1 LSNNSP
7 SGVHNSSPG
16 QNKDN
21 YSDLL
26 SLVSAQ
32 QSRLQSQHAEIK
44 HCDNELKYWVDGTR
58 HGSENADYVAASQL
72 DAVLS
77 EVRRLE
83 EAAVHNDEEMLSIE
97 EKSHPPGLRSELEQ
111 LRSRLENT
119 DQELQRTNATLRRLG
134 DEMRSYSQE
143 KSRQREEE
151 LRIEVDRI
159 QAEIKQLQRNSEE
172 SATVSDKLNRE
183 VLDVEAAIQQRKSEV
198 EKLIQ
203 EMKTANLESLTISP
217 PEESKA
223 FLDDL
228 AGPAKPGS
236 TRKMLGSP
244 RQLENAVPTS
254 KNPHG
259 VWV

>member
-1 LSNNSP
+1 
-7 SGVHNSSPG
+7 
-16 QNKDN
+16 
-21 YSDLL
+21 
-26 SLVSAQ
+26 
-32 QSRLQSQHAEIK
+32 
-44 HCDNELKYWVDGTR
+44 
-58 HGSENADYVAASQL
+58 
-72 DAVLS
+72 
-77 EVRRLE
+77 
-83 EAAVHNDEEMLSIE
+83 M
-97 EKSHPPGLRSELEQ
+97 
-111 LRSRLENT
+111 
-119 DQELQRTNATLRRLG
+119 
-134 DEMRSYSQE
+134 
-143 KSRQREEE
+143 
-151 LRIEVDRI
+151 
-159 QAEIKQLQRNSEE
+159 QRNSEE

-223 FLDDL
+223 FLD
-228 AGPAKPGS
+228 GPAKPGS

>member
-1 LSNNSP
+1 L
-7 SGVHNSSPG
+7 HN
-16 QNKDN
+16 
-21 YSDLL
+21 
-26 SLVSAQ
+26 
-32 QSRLQSQHAEIK
+32 E
-44 HCDNELKYWVDGTR
+44 
-58 HGSENADYVAASQL
+58 
-72 DAVLS
+72 
-77 EVRRLE
+77 
-83 EAAVHNDEEMLSIE
+83 EEMQSIE
-97 EKSHPPGLRSELEQ
+97 DKSHTPALRTELEQ
-111 LRSRLENT
+111 LRARLENT
-119 DQELQRTNATLRRLG
+119 DLELQRTNLTLRRLG

-151 LRIEVDRI
+151 LGQEVERI
-159 QAEIKQLQRNSEE
+159 QTEIKLLQRNSED

-183 VLDVEAAIQQRKSEV
+183 VLDVENQIQQRKQEV

-223 FLDDL
+223 LLDDI

-236 TRKMLGSP
+236 SRKMLGSP

>member
-1 LSNNSP
+1 VGGNLSNNS
-7 SGVHNSSPG
+7 NNTSPG
-16 QNKDN
+16 QKSDN

-58 HGSENADYVAASQL
+58 HGGDNADYVAASQL